1 MIKFDV
7 LNRFTRSVQFT
18 ADIACAEDEIR
29 SVKIGLAIKW
39 GIKNKADLRD
49 ADLSESYLRD
59 ANLIGADL
67 SDANLIGADLSDAN
81 IIGADL
87 SDANLR
93 DANLRGAYLSEA
105 NLSDANLRGADLS
118 DANLRG
124 ADLRGANL
132 IGAYL
137 IGAELSDANLRG
149 ANLSG
154 ADLSGADLIGAYLIG
169 ANLSGAVGDKVFIK
183 SIQIDTWA
191 ITYTATHLQ
200 IGCKNHPI
208 DDWLAFDD
216 ATINEMDEGMSLE
229 WWKKWKEWLRDLVEV
244 RSPAKPTGCKE

>member
-39 GIKNKADLRD
+39 GIKNKA
-49 ADLSESYLRD
+49 
-59 ANLIGADL
+59 NLIGAY
-67 SDANLIGADLSDAN
+67 LI
-81 IIGADL
+81 
-87 SDANLR
+87 
-93 DANLRGAYLSEA
+93 
-105 NLSDANLRGADLS
+105 GADLS

-124 ADLRGANL
+124 ANLRGADLSEAN
-132 IGAYL
+132 
-137 IGAELSDANLRG
+137 LSDANLRG

-154 ADLSGADLIGAYLIG
+154 ADLSGANLIGAYLIG
-169 ANLSGAVGDKVFIK
+169 ANLSGADLSEANLSGAYLRGANLRGANLSGADLSGAVGDKVFIK